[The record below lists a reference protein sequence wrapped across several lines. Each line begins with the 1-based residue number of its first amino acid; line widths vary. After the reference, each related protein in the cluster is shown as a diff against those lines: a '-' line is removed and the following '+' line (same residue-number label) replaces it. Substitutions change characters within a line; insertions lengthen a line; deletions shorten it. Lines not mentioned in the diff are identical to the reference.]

1 MSNSKLYL
9 FIYVIINHR
18 SKDYNSKSE
27 SLSVL
32 CVCIWEDTIMLDWF
46 HFYCEYALFYSMSG
60 IRLVFFR
67 FFKNKLEVG
76 SIILSHSHFIV
87 VCKYKKI
94 KLLFF
99 IQLLSHVQFYETLW
113 TSVHQTSLS
122 FTISQSLL
130 ILMFVALLMLSN
142 HLIFCL
148 TLLPFSIFPKHEG
161 LFQWV
166 SSLHQVAKILELQP
180 KHQSLQ

>member
-67 FFKNKLEVG
+67 FFENKLEVG

-87 VCKYKKI
+87 VCKYKKNKVAFLYSVAKSCPI
-94 KLLFF
+94 LWDPMDFSASDFPVLHYLPEFAHTHVRCIADV
-99 IQLLSHVQFYETLW
+99 IQSSHLLSHPSPVLNLSQAWGSFPMSQFFASGGQNTRA
-113 TSVHQTSLS
+113 S
-122 FTISQSLL
+122 
-130 ILMFVALLMLSN
+130 A
-142 HLIFCL
+142 
-148 TLLPFSIFPKHEG
+148 
-161 LFQWV
+161 
-166 SSLHQVAKILELQP
+166 
-180 KHQSLQ
+180 